1 VETLQLYCDASVYF
15 VCLSV
20 SLKSQVLFICKF
32 WQEFLRSEF
41 SEENLLFWI
50 KCEEYRKLN
59 DANQVC

>member
-1 VETLQLYCDASVYF
+1 MVF
-15 VCLSV
+15 VCD
-20 SLKSQVLFICKF
+20 F

-59 DANQVC
+59 NPNQVH